1 MSRKKDT
8 ITLSIPPGTKEQL
21 EAIARNLQIL
31 WGKEPSISGLIVAI
45 AQQKVTVGQQFTFE
59 QLHVHSLEKAIKLL
73 VDTGF
78 LGDAQ
83 TLVELLLAKATLT
96 PEHRQTLFQH
106 VSQPEGGWRMEI
118 ERYCTEK
125 KPFRLLY
132 QNSQG
137 DSLEYTIRYAEIAF
151 HDKRFYVDAWCE
163 EVLETPDYPELMYN
177 RCFRLDR
184 IQAILPISGEWR
196 DLGLDSIL
204 VQLHFYKGLIKAY
217 EFRQGIDEHEGM
229 ERDEEGKIKLRRV
242 WRKTSNPFWLLRE
255 IRAYGGDCE
264 VIEPE
269 SVRRQAKE
277 DAELMLARYNKS
289 NEGED
294 SR

>member
-1 MSRKKDT
+1 MVRKKDT

-45 AQQKVTVGQQFTFE
+45 AQQQVTVGQQFTLE
-59 QLHVHSLEKAIKLL
+59 QSHVHSLEKAIKLL

-78 LGDAQ
+78 LGDARI
-83 TLVELLLAKATLT
+83 LVELLLAKATLT

-106 VSQPEGGWRMEI
+106 VSQPDGGWRIEI

-151 HDKRFYVDAWCE
+151 HEKRFFVDAWCE
-163 EVLETPDYPELMYN
+163 ETADIKEPDYQSLIHN
-177 RCFRLDR
+177 RCFRFDR

-196 DLGLDSIL
+196 DLGLDSLL
-204 VQLHFYKGLIKAY
+204 VQLHFYKGLIKGY
-217 EFRQGIDEHEGM
+217 EFRQGIDEGEEFEG
-229 ERDEEGKIKLRRV
+229 DKLRRV
-242 WRKTSNPFWLLRE
+242 WRRISNPFWLLRE

-264 VIEPE
+264 IIAPE
-269 SVRRQAKE
+269 SVRQKAKK
-277 DAELMLARYNKS
+277 DAESMLARYNES
-289 NEGED
+289 NDGEN
-294 SR
+294 RR

>member
-1 MSRKKDT
+1 VPRKKDT

-31 WGKEPSISGLIVAI
+31 WGKEPSVSGLIVAI
-45 AQQKVTVGQQFTFE
+45 AQQQVTVGQQFTFE
-59 QLHVHSLEKAIKLL
+59 QSHVYSLEKAIKLL

-78 LGDAQ
+78 LGDARI
-83 TLVELLLAKATLT
+83 LVELLLAKATLT

-137 DSLEYTIRYAEIAF
+137 EKLEYTIRYAEIAF
-151 HDKRFYVDAWCE
+151 HEKRFFVDAWCE
-163 EVLETPDYPELMYN
+163 ETADIKQPDYPELIHN
-177 RCFRLDR
+177 RCFRFDR

-196 DLGLDSIL
+196 DLGLDSL
-204 VQLHFYKGLIKAY
+204 SVQLHFYGGLVKAY
-217 EFRQGIDEHEGM
+217 EFRQGVDE
-229 ERDEEGKIKLRRV
+229 REEIGDGVRRV
-242 WRKTSNPFWLLRE
+242 WRRTSNPFWLLKDIRGYGSYCE
-255 IRAYGGDCE
+255 IIA
-264 VIEPE
+264 PE
-269 SVRRQAKE
+269 SVRRQARE
-277 DAELMLARYNKS
+277 DARSTLANYDRS
-289 NEGED
+289 V
-294 SR
+294 

>member
-45 AQQKVTVGQQFTFE
+45 AQQQITVGQQFTFDKS
-59 QLHVHSLEKAIKLL
+59 HVQSLEKAIKLL
-73 VDTGF
+73 VDTGS

-118 ERYCTEK
+118 DRYCEQK
-125 KPFRLLY
+125 QPFRLLY
-132 QNSQG
+132 KNPQSENPE
-137 DSLEYTIRYAEIAF
+137 EYSVRYAEIAF
-151 HDKRFYVDAWCE
+151 HEKRFYVDAWCE
-163 EVLETPDYPELMYN
+163 EVPDTPDYPELMHN
-177 RCFRLDR
+177 RCFRIDR

-196 DLGLDSIL
+196 DLGLDSLL
-204 VQLHFYKGLIKAY
+204 VQLHFYRGLIKAY
-217 EFRQGIDEHEGM
+217 EFRSGIDEREEIGEGV
-229 ERDEEGKIKLRRV
+229 RRV
-242 WRKTSNPFWLLRE
+242 WRRTANPFWLLKD
-255 IRAYGGDCE
+255 IRGYGRDCE
-264 VIEPE
+264 IIAPE
-269 SVRRQAKE
+269 SVRLQARA
-277 DAELMLARYNKS
+277 DARSMLANYDRVLP
-289 NEGED
+289 
-294 SR
+294 

>member
-45 AQQKVTVGQQFTFE
+45 AQEQVSVGQQFTFNKS
-59 QLHVHSLEKAIKLL
+59 HVQSLEKAINLL
-73 VDTGF
+73 VDTGS

-118 ERYCTEK
+118 DRYCTEK

-137 DSLEYTIRYAEIAF
+137 EKLEYTVRYAEIGF
-151 HDKRFYVDAWCE
+151 HEKRFFVDAWCE
-163 EVLETPDYPELMYN
+163 ETTDIQEVLYPELIHN

-196 DLGLDSIL
+196 DLGLDSLL
-204 VQLHFYKGLIKAY
+204 VQLHFYGWLIKAY
-217 EFRQGIDEHEGM
+217 EFRQGIDE
-229 ERDEEGKIKLRRV
+229 REEWGDGVRRI
-242 WRKTSNPFWLLRE
+242 WRRTSNPFWLLRE

-264 VIEPE
+264 VVAPE
-269 SVRRQAKE
+269 SVRRQARE
-277 DAELMLARYNKS
+277 EARSMLANYDRS
-289 NEGED
+289 
-294 SR
+294 S

>member
-1 MSRKKDT
+1 VPRKKDT

-45 AQQKVTVGQQFTFE
+45 AGQQIIVGEQFTFE
-59 QLHVHSLEKAIKLL
+59 QSHVQSLEKAIKLL
-73 VDTGF
+73 VDTGS

-118 ERYCTEK
+118 DRYRERK
-125 KPFRLLY
+125 QPFRLLY
-132 QNSQG
+132 QDAQG
-137 DSLEYTIRYAEIAF
+137 DSLEYTVRYAEIGF

-163 EVLETPDYPELMYN
+163 EVPETPDYPELMHN

-184 IQAILPISGEWR
+184 IQAILPISGAWR
-196 DLGLDSIL
+196 DLGLDSLL
-204 VQLHFYKGLIKAY
+204 VQLHFYRGLIKAY
-217 EFRQGIDEHEGM
+217 EFRSGIDE
-229 ERDEEGKIKLRRV
+229 REEIGDGVRRV
-242 WRKTSNPFWLLRE
+242 WRRTSNPFWLLKD
-255 IRAYGGDCE
+255 IRGYGKDCE
-264 VIEPE
+264 IIAPE
-269 SVRRQAKE
+269 SVRRQARE
-277 DAELMLARYNKS
+277 DAKSMLANYS
-289 NEGED
+289 TEVTT
-294 SR
+294 